1 MGKTPDKSI
10 GATGRGIF
18 IYKGRDKVLDPE
30 VIAKAAEIIKAKG
43 IKGRTFS
50 TEEMTD
56 RMFFPL
62 INEGFKILEE
72 GYCQRPSDI
81 DVCYIY
87 GYGFPPA
94 KGGPMFCREVRWI
107 ADDLGEIEG
116 F

>member
-1 MGKTPDKSI
+1 MG
-10 GATGRGIF
+10 
-18 IYKGRDKVLDPE
+18 
-30 VIAKAAEIIKAKG
+30 G

-50 TEEMTD
+50 TEEMTE

-94 KGGPMFCREVRWI
+94 KGGPMFYAEKYVGLPALLERLKHYDAEARKRYTSNKSYRPIDYFTPSNLLEEC
-107 ADDLGEIEG
+107 
-116 F
+116 